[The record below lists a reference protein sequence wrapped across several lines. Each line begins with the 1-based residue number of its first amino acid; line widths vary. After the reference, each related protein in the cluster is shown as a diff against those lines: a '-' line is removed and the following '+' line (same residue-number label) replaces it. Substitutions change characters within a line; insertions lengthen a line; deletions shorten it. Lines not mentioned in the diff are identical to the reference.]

1 VIVSIVQPAY
11 LPWLGYFDRIARSDL
26 HVVLDHVQ
34 IDRSSKT
41 KFANRNKVRT
51 RDGWCWLTAPLR
63 TKGVEALSLD
73 ALELSDDG
81 RWAEKHLRTLQ
92 GSYARAPHFAEH
104 ADFLAEVYAR
114 PWSRLVD
121 LCDEL
126 TGYLLGAFG
135 IDTPIVRSSDL
146 GTTTAKDELLVEICR
161 AVGGTTYVSGPFGR
175 DYIRRDLFESAGIE
189 LRFHD
194 YEHPVYEQAFPGFEP
209 YMSAVD
215 LLFCHGPAA
224 RGLLGTGAALAAA

>member
-51 RDGWCWLTAPLR
+51 PEGWCWLTVPLR
-63 TKGVEALSLD
+63 TKGAGDLALD
-73 ALELSDDG
+73 ALEISDDE
-81 RWAEKHLRTLQ
+81 RWAERHWRTLQ
-92 GSYARAPHFAEH
+92 ANYARAPHFAEH
-104 ADFLAEVYAR
+104 DAFFREAYAR
-114 PWSRLVD
+114 PWSRLVE
-121 LCDEL
+121 LCRE
-126 TGYLLGAFG
+126 TTAYLLSAFG
-135 IDTPIVRSSDL
+135 IETPVVRSSEL
-146 GTTTAKDELLVEICR
+146 GTTSAKDDLLVEICR
-161 AVGGTTYVSGPFGR
+161 AVGGTTYISGPFGR
-175 DYIRRDLFESAGIE
+175 DYIRRDVFEEAGIE

-194 YEHPVYEQAFPGFEP
+194 YAHPQYEQAFPGFEP

-215 LLFCHGPAA
+215 LLFCHGAA
-224 RGLLGTGAALAAA
+224 SRAILTSGAALATA